1 MADIKRQGHMKTS
14 ASLLKFIHHLSQKE
28 LASKRF
34 PYKGDAGYTLIE
46 LLVVII
52 MVGILAVI
60 AAPSWLGFINQQ
72 RVNKVNEFIFRALQ
86 EAQSQAK
93 NKKLSYSVSFREGA
107 DKVPEVAVYQTKQ
120 IKNDGT
126 TADIGPYNWKSLKN
140 ELRIQPGQVVLGT
153 NLDGENKRKDSVDLV
168 VDPNPGSN
176 NNNNNNNSITNK
188 ITFDY
193 LGALASPSS
202 TNADPDSNLM
212 IVVAVKKDGRRVE
225 ATQRCVKVKT
235 LLGALTTGRGPSGCS
250 ATDNGND

>member
-1 MADIKRQGHMKTS
+1 MKTS

-93 NKKLSYSVSFREGA
+93 NKKLSYSVSFRESA
-107 DKVPEVAVYQTKQ
+107 DGVEVAVYQTK
-120 IKNDGT
+120 IDGK
-126 TADIGPYNWKSLKN
+126 TAIDPYNWKKLKD

-168 VDPNPGSN
+168 VYPNPGSN